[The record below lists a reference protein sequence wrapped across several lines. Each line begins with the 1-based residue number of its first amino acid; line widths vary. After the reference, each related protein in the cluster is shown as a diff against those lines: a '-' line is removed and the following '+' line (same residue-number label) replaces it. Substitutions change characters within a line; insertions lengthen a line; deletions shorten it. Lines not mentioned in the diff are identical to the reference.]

1 MKEIKFRAW
10 IPELN
15 VMIDE
20 DFEGNST
27 IAEDE
32 YQWFCDASG
41 VGIELEELVNEVVGG
56 DAEQYYSFR
65 ECKEALIMQ
74 YTGLKDKRGQPIY
87 EGDIIEAFGDDWE
100 VEWEPTAGCFLC
112 INLGQEG
119 EYSEGM
125 DFARE
130 YELLIIG
137 NIYENKY
144 LLGETK

>member
-1 MKEIKFRAW
+1 MREIRFRAFAKGKMCHNLGDDSCG
-10 IPELN
+10 LN
-15 VMIDE
+15 
-20 DFEGNST
+20 
-27 IAEDE
+27 E
-32 YQWFCDASG
+32 YFSG
-41 VGIELEELVNEVVGG
+41 VTIP
-56 DAEQYYSFR
+56 
-65 ECKEALIMQ
+65 IMQ